1 MSDNIPFS
9 HEKRNNNHYLNFYIK
24 IYITFCKKRPACDYL
39 ANHTLLRPLQ
49 PGTPSSTLIYLPY
62 AAHPCRQTRDSGIG
76 HRP

>member
-1 MSDNIPFS
+1 MTS
-9 HEKRNNNHYLNFYIK
+9 
-24 IYITFCKKRPACDYL
+24 
-39 ANHTLLRPLQ
+39 NHTLLRPLQ

>member
-1 MSDNIPFS
+1 MISKIKNFD
-9 HEKRNNNHYLNFYIK
+9 FYIK
-24 IYITFCKKRPACDYL
+24 IYITLCKKRPACDYL

-62 AAHPCRQTRDSGIG
+62 AAHLCRQTRDSGIG